1 MLHIRFKL
9 FSNHQIRLYTLFTIC
24 AFLLISL
31 NFSYCQTSSS
41 KNSSSKDIVFKD
53 DRNYIIEKLKEAER
67 LEQTNDDNSLK
78 VALDGYERAKRI
90 KDNNLIGKAENLI
103 GNIYWYSGDY
113 SIASEFY
120 FRALKSFEKTNNREY
135 IAECYRNIG
144 WIYLGQK
151 NFDKAEE
158 YMIRSS
164 RTYKNLNL
172 EHQYMVSLDDL
183 GNLYL
188 TKGDLKKALY
198 CCELS
203 IEIAEKS
210 DENNSLGTTC
220 GTSGSIYLKLKE
232 YDKAEESFLKSI
244 VILSEY
250 STNGYNVCL
259 SNIGIANV
267 YFQKKNFTK
276 ALFHVNNAIELAK
289 KGNYNSELAEA
300 YLLSSQIHKELNK
313 FDKAYEMSM
322 LYSSTKDSLHELNNR
337 DYIKEL
343 ENKHKLEQDRL
354 HIQNLEQKGKLDK
367 SNLEREQTFKV
378 FLIVI
383 IVLIFIFGIFL
394 VRSIVIKK
402 RANKS
407 LSEAYTIIEEKNKD
421 ISDSID
427 YAKHI
432 QHARLPLIENL
443 KNGFSDV
450 FVYYV
455 PRDIVSGDFYWYD
468 KRPDGSIYFVCADC
482 TGHGIPGAFMSMM
495 GIDGFNYAI
504 LERAIYN
511 SGDILTHVNQ
521 FIKDSLNQEHESTKS
536 KDGMDAA
543 IISLNPEKTELTY
556 SGANRPMYLIR
567 NEELIEFKPNK
578 LSIGGNH
585 LSEYQFSSEKIA
597 TTTGDCIYL
606 FSDGYADQFG
616 GENGKKFMT
625 KQLKELLLSIHKKP
639 MSEQEKLIQSTFEK
653 WKINQAQVDDV
664 LVVGIKI

>member
-1 MLHIRFKL
+1 MLHFPWLNYLKAYSRKL
-9 FSNHQIRLYTLFTIC
+9 YLYSVVGLFTVIFNPYF
-24 AFLLISL
+24 A
-31 NFSYCQTSSS
+31 QDS
-41 KNSSSKDIVFKD
+41 KPYFKD
-53 DRNYIIEKLKEAER
+53 DKNYIKQQLEEATK
-67 LEQTNDDNSLK
+67 LEQINDNNSLK
-78 VALDGYERAKRI
+78 VALNAYERAKRI
-90 KDNNLIGKAENLI
+90 KDYDLTGKAENLI

-120 FRALKSFEKTNNREY
+120 FRALKSFEKTNNQEN
-135 IAECYRNIG
+135 IADCYRNIG

-164 RTYKNLNL
+164 KTYKKLNL
-172 EHQYMVSLDDL
+172 EHEYMVSMDDL

-188 TKGDLKKALY
+188 TKGDYKKALI
-198 CCELS
+198 CCGKS
-203 IEIAEKS
+203 IEIAEKR
-210 DENNSLGTTC
+210 EEKNSLGTTC
-220 GTSGSIYLKLKE
+220 GTSGSIYLKLKR
-232 YDKAEESFLKSI
+232 YDEAEEFFKKSI
-244 VILSEY
+244 EILTEY
-250 STNGYNVCL
+250 STSGYNVCL
-259 SNIGIANV
+259 SNIGLAKV
-267 YFQKKNFTK
+267 YYQKKNFNLALLHVDK
-276 ALFHVNNAIELAK
+276 AIDFAK
-289 KGNYNSELAEA
+289 KGDYNSELAEA
-300 YLLSSQIHKELNK
+300 YLLSSKIHKELNK
-313 FDKAYEMSM
+313 FEKAYEMSM
-322 LYSSTKDSLHELNNR
+322 LYSTTKDSLHELNNR

-343 ENKHKLEQDRL
+343 ENKHKLEEDKL
-354 HIQNLEQKGKLDK
+354 HIQNLEQKGKLNEA
-367 SNLEREQTFKV
+367 NLEREQAFKV
-378 FLIVI
+378 FLLVI
-383 IVLIFIFGIFL
+383 IVLTFIFGVFL
-394 VRSIVIKK
+394 VRSIIIKK

-443 KNGFSDV
+443 KNGFSDI

-504 LERAIYN
+504 LERNIQN
-511 SGDILTHVNQ
+511 TGEVLTHVNK

-543 IISLNPEKTELTY
+543 IISINPEKTTLNY
-556 SGANRPMYLIR
+556 SGANRPIYLIR
-567 NEELIEFKPNK
+567 NNELLEFKPDK
-578 LSIGGNH
+578 ISIGGNH
-585 LSEYQFSSEKIA
+585 LKEYKFEQETILIEK
-597 TTTGDCIYL
+597 GDCLYL

-616 GENGKKFMT
+616 GEKGKKFMT
-625 KQLKELLLSIHKKP
+625 KQLKELLLSVHKKP
-639 MSEQEKLIQSTFEK
+639 MFEQEKMIQSTFEK
-653 WKINQAQVDDV
+653 WKLNHAQVDDV

>member
-9 FSNHQIRLYTLFTIC
+9 FSNQQISLHSLFTIC
-24 AFLLISL
+24 AFLLTTI
-31 NFSYCQTSSS
+31 NFTYCQTSTS
-41 KNSSSKDIVFKD
+41 KNSSTKDIVFKD
-53 DRNYIIEKLKEAER
+53 DRNYIKEKLKEAER

-78 VALDGYERAKRI
+78 VALDAYERAKRI
-90 KDNNLIGKAENLI
+90 KDHFLIGEAENLI

-120 FRALKSFEKTNNREY
+120 FRALKNFEKTNNRKN

-158 YMIRSS
+158 YFIRSS
-164 RTYKNLNL
+164 RSYKNLNL
-172 EHQYMVSLDDL
+172 QYQYMVSLDDL

-203 IEIAEKS
+203 IDIAEKS
-210 DENNSLGTTC
+210 NENNSLGTTC
-220 GTSGSIYLKLKE
+220 GTSGSIYLKLNN
-232 YDKAEESFLKSI
+232 YDKAEEFFLKSI
-244 VILSEY
+244 SLLTKY
-250 STNGYNVCL
+250 STSSYNVCL
-259 SNIGIANV
+259 SHIGLANV
-267 YFQKKNFTK
+267 YIHKNNFSK
-276 ALFHVNNAIELAK
+276 AQFHADNAITLAK
-289 KGNYNSELAEA
+289 KGNFNSELAEA
-300 YLLSSQIHKELNK
+300 YFLSSKIHKELNK

-337 DYIKEL
+337 DYFKEL

-354 HIQNLEQKGKLDK
+354 HIQNLEQKGKLDTA
-367 SNLEREQTFKV
+367 NLEREQTFKA

-394 VRSIVIKK
+394 FRSIVIKK
-402 RANKS
+402 RSNKS

-443 KNGFSDV
+443 KNGFSEV

-468 KRPDGSIYFVCADC
+468 KRSDGSIYFVCADC

-504 LERAIYN
+504 LERNIHHT
-511 SGDILTHVNQ
+511 GEILTHVNR
-521 FIKDSLNQEHESTKS
+521 FIKDSLNQEHASTKS

-543 IISLNPEKTELTY
+543 IISLNPEKTALYY
-556 SGANRPMYLIR
+556 SGANRPMYIIR
-567 NEELIEFKPNK
+567 NNELIEFKPDK

-585 LSEYQFSSEKIA
+585 LKEFHFDQQTFLIEK
-597 TTTGDCIYL
+597 GDCVYL

-639 MSEQEKLIQSTFEK
+639 MTEQEKLIQSAFEK
-653 WKINQAQVDDV
+653 WKSSYAQVDDV

>member
-1 MLHIRFKL
+1 MLQVRLKFFKPYLIMKLILLSLLVIVSFGFNPL
-9 FSNHQIRLYTLFTIC
+9 FSQQNY
-24 AFLLISL
+24 
-31 NFSYCQTSSS
+31 NKSSQND
-41 KNSSSKDIVFKD
+41 KPIFKD
-53 DRNYIIEKLKEAER
+53 DRNYINQQLEEAAK
-67 LEQTNDDNSLK
+67 LEQTNDNNSLK
-78 VALDGYERAKRI
+78 IALDAYERAKRI

-172 EHQYMVSLDDL
+172 QHQYMVSLDDL

-203 IEIAEKS
+203 IEIAEKRN
-210 DENNSLGTTC
+210 EKNSLGTTS

-232 YDKAEESFLKSI
+232 YDKAEESYLKSI

-259 SNIGIANV
+259 SHIGLSNV
-267 YFQKKNFTK
+267 YIQKKNFSK
-276 ALFHVNNAIELAK
+276 ALIHVNKAIDLAK

-300 YLLSSQIHKELNK
+300 YLLSSRIHKELNK

-367 SNLEREQTFKV
+367 SNLEREQSFKA

-394 VRSIVIKK
+394 VRSIIIKK

-511 SGDILTHVNQ
+511 SGDILTHVNR

-597 TTTGDCIYL
+597 TSKGDCIYL

-639 MSEQEKLIQSTFEK
+639 MSEQEKLIQRTFEK
-653 WKINQAQVDDV
+653 WKIKQAQVDDV